1 MFLVRQRMGILEPH
15 AGHHAGVVESG
26 LEGVP

>member
-1 MFLVRQRMGILEPH
+1 VFLVRQRMGIFEPH
-15 AGHHAGVVESG
+15 ARHHPGVVESG